1 MTNKE
6 VLERIKKFCEIVDDR
21 EVISMLK
28 DADFEKINSICI
40 KMGKPNLYQK
50 MIKELNIKH
59 IGDIWNPNNAF
70 WNDYPRDIRVM
81 KDMTRYI
88 LRPNETY
95 FILTTDEYADPILV
109 NVDPQDISNWAYRK
123 IGVKDND

>member
-1 MTNKE
+1 MTNKK

-28 DADFEKINSICI
+28 DVDFEKINSICI

-50 MIKELNIKH
+50 MIKELNIKN

-70 WNDYPRDIRVM
+70 WNDYPRDIRFM

-95 FILTTDEYADPILV
+95 FILTTNEYADPILV
-109 NVDPQDISNWAYRK
+109 NVDPQDIINWAHRK